1 MDDARIRELTEE
13 VLGQLGSAAREDV
26 SGLEARVARLEGA
39 VRALQGALSAPAGS
53 VAVASAVAVAP
64 RPAVAHP
71 ALRLLDVPHG
81 GDRCVLEPDKPC
93 EKSGACRALGY

>member
-13 VLGQLGSAAREDV
+13 VLGQLGTAAREDV
-26 SGLEARVARLEGA
+26 SGLEDRVARLEGA
-39 VRALQGALSAPAGS
+39 VRALQGSLGPPAA
-53 VAVASAVAVAP
+53 AVAAVVVA

-71 ALRLLDVPHG
+71 ALRLLDLPHG
-81 GDRCVLEPDKPC
+81 NDRCVLEPDKPC

>member
-13 VLGQLGSAAREDV
+13 VLGQLGTAAREDV
-26 SGLEARVARLEGA
+26 SGLEARVARLEAA
-39 VRALQGALSAPAGS
+39 VRALQAAGAAPSAPVT
-53 VAVASAVAVAP
+53 VATAIAAAHP
-64 RPAVAHP
+64 PVAHP

-81 GDRCVLEPDKPC
+81 GERCVLEPDKPC